1 MRKFALIAAL
11 LAATFFILTVHPGA
25 SRHRSV
31 GLQVK
36 IALPVPCRPD
46 LIPGE
51 IVRVLRPGLVRLNSE
66 ELTLEELDRRLE
78 TTFRS
83 RVQRVVFVSGDG
95 ALSFRDVVAVIDIA
109 SKHADYTAL
118 VTPSVD
124 HSVTPQTG
132 NCLDPNIKFPQILM

>member
-11 LAATFFILTVHPGA
+11 PAASFFILTLHPGA

-36 IALPVPCRPD
+36 IAFATPCRTD

-51 IVRVLRPGLVRLNSE
+51 FVRVLRPGIVRLNSE
-66 ELTLEELDRRLE
+66 ELTVEELDHRLE

-95 ALSFRDVVAVIDIA
+95 APSFRDVVAVIEIA
-109 SKHADYTAL
+109 SKHADYTVL
-118 VTPSVD
+118 VTPPVER
-124 HSVTPQTG
+124 SVTPQAG